1 MSLTALRRTAAP
13 VAVVAV
19 TAVGLAVAPVLRS
32 DAADA
37 ATRAATSLSIRTV
50 HPAVRPGG
58 TDTVTGHLGIAGE
71 PSPAGRSVTLEAK
84 PMGADSFTPI
94 GAATAGDRGGLRESV
109 MPDVTTRYRWHYA
122 GDTDTRPSVSGI
134 ATVRVRTPHHPAHRI
149 ATSLS
154 IRAAHRVVK
163 PNGTDVIAGRLRAR
177 RVPLAHR
184 LVILVSRTADSD
196 SWAFE
201 GAHRTRRL
209 GAVAFRVTPD
219 EPTAYRL
226 AFLGSRLLQPSRSAV
241 VRIAT
246 RPDLTIAADPTR
258 IMRGESTTISG
269 VASDEGTPIAGATV
283 QLLARKA
290 GTHRVHVVDSGTTA
304 GDGSIAFTESPR
316 VTTSYRLRLVHTRAC
331 GRPLSDAARVAVR
344 LPTTLSI
351 RGRATDTEFVVSGT
365 LLGGGHTLAHRLVT
379 LQSQASGSAD
389 WNDAGTAKTSRHG
402 VVRFH
407 EPLTPGTGY
416 RLAYA
421 GGPRFAPST
430 SGTVVS

>member
-13 VAVVAV
+13 VAVLAA
-19 TAVGLAVAPVLRS
+19 TAAGLAVAPVFQ
-32 DAADA
+32 ADA
-37 ATRAATSLSIRTV
+37 ATRAATSLSIRTA

-58 TDTVTGHLGIAGE
+58 TDAVIGHLGIAGDLS
-71 PSPAGRSVTLEAK
+71 PSGRAVTLEAR

-94 GAATAGDRGGLRESV
+94 GTATAGDRGGLRESV
-109 MPDVTTRYRWHYA
+109 VPDVTTRYRWHYA

-134 ATVRVRTPHHPAHRI
+134 ATIRVRTPHHPAHRI

-154 IRAAHRVVK
+154 IRAAHRVVM
-163 PNGTDVIAGRLRAR
+163 PNGIDVIAGRLRAR

-184 LVILVSRTADSD
+184 VVILVSRTADSD

-209 GAVAFRVTPD
+209 GAVAFRVSPD
-219 EPTAYRL
+219 ENTAYRL
-226 AFLGSRLLQPSRSAV
+226 AFLGSGLLQPSRSAV
-241 VRIAT
+241 VRIGT
-246 RPDLTIAADPTR
+246 RPGLTIAADPTH
-258 IMRGESTTISG
+258 ILRGESTTVSG
-269 VASDEGTPIAGATV
+269 VATDEGTAIAGATV
-283 QLLARKA
+283 KLLARKA

-304 GDGSIAFTESPR
+304 ADGSIAFIESPK
-316 VTTSYRLRLVHTRAC
+316 VTTGYRLRLVHATGVRAA
-331 GRPLSDAARVAVR
+331 LSDAARVAVQ
-344 LPTTLSI
+344 LPSNLSI
-351 RGRATDTEFVVSGT
+351 RGRATDTDFAVSGI
-365 LLGGGHTLAHRLVT
+365 LRGGGHPLGHRVVT

-389 WNDAGTAKTSRHG
+389 WTDAGTAKTNRHG
-402 VVRFH
+402 FVKFH
-407 EPLTPGTGY
+407 EPQGPGTGY

>member
-13 VAVVAV
+13 VAVIAA
-19 TAVGLAVAPVLRS
+19 TAAGLAVAPVVTS
-32 DAADA
+32 HAAA
-37 ATRAATSLSIRTV
+37 PERAATSLSIRAV

-58 TDTVTGHLGIAGE
+58 TDTVTGHLGVAGDL
-71 PSPAGRSVTLEAK
+71 SPAGRSVTLEAR
-84 PMGADSFTPI
+84 PMGADSFTPV
-94 GAATAGDRGGLRESV
+94 ATDTAGDRGGLRESV

-134 ATVRVRTPHHPAHRI
+134 ATIRVRTPHHPAHRI

-154 IRAAHRVVK
+154 IRAAHRVV
-163 PNGTDVIAGRLRAR
+163 NTQGTDRIVGHLRAR

-184 LVILVSRTADSD
+184 IVILVSRTSDDD

-209 GAVAFRVTPD
+209 GAVDFRVSPD
-219 EPTAYRL
+219 ENTAYRL
-226 AFLGSRLLQPSRSAV
+226 VFLGTGLLRPSRSAV
-241 VRIAT
+241 VRIGA

-258 IMRGESTTISG
+258 IDRGGSTTISG
-269 VASDEGTPIAGATV
+269 VASDDGAAIAGATIK
-283 QLLARKA
+283 LLARKA
-290 GTHRVHVVDSGTTA
+290 GSHRLRAVESGTTA
-304 GDGSIAFTESPR
+304 ADGSIAFTESPK
-316 VTTSYRLRLVHTRAC
+316 VTTSYRLRLVHTSGVRAA
-331 GRPLSDAARVAVR
+331 LSEAARVAVR

-351 RGRATDTEFVVSGT
+351 RGRATATEFVVSGV
-365 LLGGGHTLAHRLVT
+365 LVGGRHPLAHRPVT
-379 LQSQASGSAD
+379 LQSQASGAVD
-389 WNDAGTAKTSRHG
+389 WTDAGTARTNRHG
-402 VVRFH
+402 LVKFRQS
-407 EPLTPGTGY
+407 LTPGTGY